1 MAHARNA
8 TASAG
13 DRLASRSSSTGFT
26 LIELAIVSICL
37 AILAV
42 TAVTSYEF
50 ATIKAR
56 RANAQSC
63 LIEAA
68 TYLERYYTTEMTYV
82 GSKFPD
88 CSSDVTD
95 FYDVGFTAAPT
106 AGAYT
111 VQAKPKGRQ
120 AEKEKDCGTMT
131 IDQVGRKTPVDGC
144 W

>member
-13 DRLASRSSSTGFT
+13 DRLASCSSSTGFT
-26 LIELAIVSICL
+26 LIELAIVSVCI
-37 AILAV
+37 AILAA

-68 TYLERYYTTEMTYV
+68 TYLERYYTTEMTYA
-82 GSKFPD
+82 GAAIPD

-95 FYDVGFTAAPT
+95 FYTLSFTAGPSA
-106 AGAYT
+106 AGYT
-111 VQAKPKGRQ
+111 VQAEPKGRQ
-120 AEKEKDCGTMT
+120 AEREKECGTMT
-131 IDQVGRKTPVDGC
+131 IDQLGRKTPDEGC